1 MRELIMMV
9 GPALSGKS
17 TTARKFEERYKAVV
31 VSSDSIREEI
41 YGDESIQGNPQE
53 VFELAHSRVI
63 NSLQTNELVVF
74 DATNLS
80 AKHRM
85 GLLGKLPVC
94 VKRTAMV
101 HIVAP
106 HILLARNKLRERK
119 VPGDVIWRQ
128 IRQFEYP
135 TLGEQFNT
143 IYPFAKNIDNQNV
156 LGIDQI
162 LDSMFEFDQDSP
174 HHRFSL
180 GEHSYRAAEY
190 MAATSKNHN
199 LTMAA
204 LLHDV
209 GKLYTK
215 TYKNYKGEPTERA
228 HYYSHDNVSG
238 YLSQLIKHN
247 LPKEQLKKYPLAAYL
262 SQKLIN
268 WEYVAKLTNYHM
280 QPYFSK
286 TEKSINRWKRR
297 LGVDLWEDLLLLHEA
312 DKFAH

>member
-1 MRELIMMV
+1 
-9 GPALSGKS
+9 
-17 TTARKFEERYKAVV
+17 
-31 VSSDSIREEI
+31 
-41 YGDESIQGNPQE
+41 
-53 VFELAHSRVI
+53 
-63 NSLQTNELVVF
+63 VVF
-74 DATNLS
+74 DATNVS

-85 GLLGKLPVC
+85 GLLGKLPAC
-94 VKRTAMV
+94 VERTAMV
-101 HIVAP
+101 HVVAP
-106 HILLARNKLRERK
+106 HMLLARNKLRERK

-128 IRQFEYP
+128 IRRFEYP
-135 TLGEQFNT
+135 TLGEQFDA
-143 IYPFAKNIDNQNV
+143 IYPFIDSHNV

-162 LDSMFEFDQDSP
+162 LDSMFKFDQDNP

-190 MAATSKNHN
+190 MATVSKNHN

-215 TYKNYKGEPTERA
+215 TYKNHKGEPTEGA
-228 HYYSHDNVSG
+228 HYYSHGNVSG
-238 YLSQLIKHN
+238 YLSQLIKHD
-247 LPKEQLKKYPLAAYL
+247 LPKEQLKKYPLAAHL
-262 SQKLIN
+262 SQKIIN

-297 LGVDLWEDLLLLHEA
+297 LGADLWEDLLLLHEA